1 MHKHGLLI
9 AGLCAM
15 YRSKSDFLTTYLGL
29 TLRRKTHKLREAA
42 LCGKMTINPVHCKDE
57 RRRMTENILKFW
69 PVLLAFVGFLVWLI
83 RLEARSV
90 ENTKEIKRLW
100 NQRKEDMDLAKAAR
114 EDTNAMLAEIRD
126 DIKALIAKVG
136 SK

>member
-1 MHKHGLLI
+1 
-9 AGLCAM
+9 
-15 YRSKSDFLTTYLGL
+15 
-29 TLRRKTHKLREAA
+29 
-42 LCGKMTINPVHCKDE
+42 MTD
-57 RRRMTENILKFW
+57 TILKFW
-69 PVLLAFVGFLVWLI
+69 PVVLGFIGFLVWLI

-100 NQRKEDMDLAKAAR
+100 NQRREDLEASKAAR
-114 EDTNAMLAEIRD
+114 EDTNRMLAEIRD